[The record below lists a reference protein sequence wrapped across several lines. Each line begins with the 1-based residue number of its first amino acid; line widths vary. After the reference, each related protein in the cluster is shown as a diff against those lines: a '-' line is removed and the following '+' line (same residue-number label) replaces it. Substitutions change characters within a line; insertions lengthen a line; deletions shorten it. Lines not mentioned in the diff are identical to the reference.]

1 MLTFTLK
8 ILYQLKSYFIYLV
21 LKRNYS
27 HVERM
32 FHYDLVLSCSADV
45 RPLTDF
51 KRYRVL
57 SSNSN
62 LAPHDRLTHTHDT
75 CQHFLNFHSVM
86 TRISGN
92 VQATSEY
99 FRRFSEDFRTS
110 PKMFEVV
117 STTFEHFRSYF
128 YATILACCD
137 IVRTQS
143 KH

>member
-8 ILYQLKSYFIYLV
+8 ILYQLKSNFIYLV

-27 HVERM
+27 HVGRM

-45 RPLTDF
+45 RPLTHF
-51 KRYRVL
+51 KRYRLL

-62 LAPHDRLTHTHDT
+62 LALHDRLTHSYIPANI
-75 CQHFLNFHSVM
+75 FWM
-86 TRISGN
+86 IRISGN
-92 VQATSEY
+92 IQATFEY
-99 FRRFSEDFRTS
+99 FRRFSEDFWTS

-128 YATILACCD
+128 KRNNFSVLWYSYDTM
-137 IVRTQS
+137 
-143 KH
+143 